1 MTNNLHQRLE
11 EIIEKT
17 EPGGRLLTE
26 PKLAEKLGVSRATL
40 REAMRTFE
48 TQGKLRRKQGV
59 GTFVMRPKQIIESGL
74 EVLESIETLAKR
86 IGLNVSMGNLQ
97 IENQN
102 VEMIVAEK
110 LNLDIGSQ
118 VIRIS
123 RTMYAEE
130 RPIAYLIDNLPSDIL
145 DPTDINDGFT
155 GSVLDV
161 LLSNSVVDLDI
172 SKCEIA
178 AVAINQEV
186 AKALNIQRGDALL
199 GLESILFS
207 TEAVPIDFSLSY
219 FLPGYFKFHVVR

>member
-110 LNLDIGSQ
+110 CCYLKEGKKINFF
-118 VIRIS
+118 S
-123 RTMYAEE
+123 RKKWC
-130 RPIAYLIDNLPSDIL
+130 
-145 DPTDINDGFT
+145 
-155 GSVLDV
+155 
-161 LLSNSVVDLDI
+161 
-172 SKCEIA
+172 KC
-178 AVAINQEV
+178 
-186 AKALNIQRGDALL
+186 
-199 GLESILFS
+199 
-207 TEAVPIDFSLSY
+207 
-219 FLPGYFKFHVVR
+219 